1 MNERDVFEQ
10 RLEAA
15 VREFVETAPDDIDAA
30 RLTHSLATS
39 VPRVRRIAPRP
50 IWKLPNLGPAWIPI
64 AAILAAAMG
73 IGLLA
78 TGALRDT
85 RPGPAQTTPTFPV
98 ETVPA
103 VIASPFASP
112 VATAPPSPASPSPS
126 LSASPTPSPSP
137 PASPTASSAPSAT
150 AGSPQDVTITSLMV
164 IPATGP
170 NTGTFDARGGAGA
183 SGLICQHGTVEDLVT
198 LDREALASGRL
209 LDFTVPKEF
218 SCDDGGGT
226 FVVELVIHTD
236 PLTKAETF
244 TWRVLRG
251 TAAYARLQGGG
262 TGTTLSPGPSQA
274 LNTYTGTL
282 VP

>member
-39 VPRVRRIAPRP
+39 VPRVRRLVPRP
-50 IWKLPNLGPAWIPI
+50 AWRLPSLGPAWIPI
-64 AAILAAAMG
+64 AAVLAAAMG
-73 IGLLA
+73 IGLVA

-85 RPGPAQTTPTFPV
+85 RPVPVQPTLSLPV
-98 ETVPA
+98 ETAPA
-103 VIASPFASP
+103 VIASPVVSP
-112 VATAPPSPASPSPS
+112 VATAPPSSAAPSPSPS
-126 LSASPTPSPSP
+126 VP
-137 PASPTASSAPSAT
+137 PTASSASSAT

-164 IPATGP
+164 VPAKGP
-170 NTGTFDARGGAGA
+170 NTGTFDAKGDAAA
-183 SGLICQHGTVEDLVT
+183 SGLICQRGTVLDLVT
-198 LDREALASGRL
+198 IDREAFASGKL
-209 LDFTVPKEF
+209 LDFTVPKKF
-218 SCDDGGGT
+218 TCDDGSGT
-226 FVVELVIHTD
+226 FVVELVVHID
-236 PLTKAETF
+236 PALKTETF

-251 TAAYARLQGGG
+251 TAAYVRLQGAGI
-262 TGTTLSPGPSQA
+262 GTTLSSGPSQA